1 MDNESLEKE
10 EPLSVIVAGCVI
22 KRHLEM
28 HPNKVLTSS
37 ECSSIQISD
46 RDEVTSSCEV
56 CGVLHREKENRKPTQ
71 KAVLNTV
78 PTICHLL
85 TEEQTFKNGPG
96 DGLEYLNSFDKF
108 YILNC
113 IRSHKNIHA

>member
-10 EPLSVIVAGCVI
+10 EPLSVIFAGCVI

-37 ECSSIQISD
+37 ECSSIRISD

-56 CGVLHREKENRKPTQ
+56 CGVLHREKENTSENQPRKRYLIQ
-71 KAVLNTV
+71 FLQYV
-78 PTICHLL
+78 IC
-85 TEEQTFKNGPG
+85 
-96 DGLEYLNSFDKF
+96 
-108 YILNC
+108 
-113 IRSHKNIHA
+113 